1 MFKELFD
8 IATNADVEKITGTL
22 ASLNDGKRIRSISS
36 MSSRSIFY
44 FQMFVSDDHTAE
56 EVEMI
61 QKYAESN
68 YAVMLAECFA
78 QVPAI
83 KVRPNDMNQISK
95 FLDQFHQNI
104 GSTATGSGE
113 SARRFISAVSFGQK
127 NAKAIAGMFENAA
140 RVIESQ
146 WNSTKDFDNKEVK
159 RLDESYVPLNDL
171 FNEDAL
177 SGTDNYMVSLAKKRE
192 DELSTWGFV
201 GESAPDDMFGFDM
214 AYEEQDIPHADP
226 VTKQVLPADTTVD
239 ADDVSEAANPIEKI
253 KKTLVLRKGNKESKD
268 MATPLSEFPKDIQI
282 RILSDAR
289 ARISNKIESA
299 GIKGITVSKNGN
311 GLFVISKDASKEDV
325 LTLCDVASEFF
336 VTAEP
341 KGNGKIIYGVD
352 TTPAVARKYG
362 WTGNT
367 APAKATILK
376 ESTTKEAYSVLAS
389 KLDGIPDNKIKSA
402 KNKSAL
408 RKMETKLKSM
418 KNKYKKYLIRYK
430 KKYEGSDNKKLS
442 IRFEGMTI
450 DDPKSF
456 MKVYG
461 EFIKVVNKKLA
472 LIEKRRAEID
482 KTTAKSVAETG
493 SSPAWLNAPLEPCSL
508 TDLDEMCMDTLEYVE
523 SIVNEMCDKPDS
535 EVFIVDEA
543 NQGAIDKHSAAQQ
556 YVDAAVD
563 KSVNRKLGKAL
574 SQGMSKMRDYNN
586 KRIDDLREYNKAQFE
601 KMRSGKK
608 YSPLVN
614 TGSMFTDT
622 DIKKANDS
630 LPTIIMVNVKMAV
643 EGTDQVVD
651 YTFPVG
657 VKVHIHTVPWK
668 ELATDLASSISRGRK
683 LLSFIKL
690 TSGEESSMMDL
701 LFGISKM
708 KKEASD
714 RGSKSSYRLYRSA
727 IQRRKRLSKMSI
739 PFITKN
745 YTLNASIVLSNNVA
759 TEIKN
764 ITGLDI
770 YDPKVVQKL
779 MLEEF
784 VFAMYMTD
792 ANSESCK
799 AFYDNDLGYNEI
811 PYKMMMRQQKAGEM
825 EMRDLLRV
833 LGTTQR

>member
-8 IATNADVEKITGTL
+8 IATGADLEKITDTL

-56 EVEMI
+56 EVEML

-113 SARRFISAVSFGQK
+113 AARRFISAVSFAQK
-127 NAKAIAGMFENAA
+127 NTKQIGGMFEHAVG
-140 RVIESQ
+140 VIAEQ
-146 WNSTKDFDNKEVK
+146 WEKVKDFDNKEVK
-159 RLDESYVPLNDL
+159 RLDESYTPLNDM
-171 FNEDAL
+171 FNVGAL
-177 SGTDNYMVSLAKKRE
+177 DESEEYRLSLAKKHQE
-192 DELSTWGFV
+192 ELATWGFI

-214 AYEEQDIPHADP
+214 AYEEQDIPHAEP
-226 VTKQVLPADTTVD
+226 VTTQVLPTEVSVD
-239 ADDVSEAANPIEKI
+239 SDDVSEAANPIAAVKD
-253 KKTLVLRKGNKESKD
+253 KVQRTLYLRKENKASKD

-289 ARISNKIESA
+289 ARIANKIESA
-299 GIKGITVSKNGN
+299 GMKGLAISKNGN
-311 GLFVISKDASKEDV
+311 GLFSFTKEASKEDIA
-325 LTLCDVASEFF
+325 TICDVASEFF
-336 VTAEP
+336 ATAQP
-341 KGNGKIIYGVD
+341 KGNGSIIYAVD
-352 TTPAVARKYG
+352 TTPSVARKYG
-362 WTGNT
+362 WQGNT
-367 APAKATILK
+367 APAKATILR
-376 ESTTKEAYSVLAS
+376 ESTTKEAYSVLAG

-408 RKMETKLKSM
+408 RKMESKLNSM
-418 KNKYKKYLIRYK
+418 KKKYQKYLIRYK
-430 KKYEGSDNKKLS
+430 KKYEGEGDKKKLS

-461 EFIKVVNKKLA
+461 EFIKVVNKKLK
-472 LIEKRRAEID
+472 LVEKRKVELD
-482 KTTAKSVAETG
+482 KTSAKAVSESG
-493 SSPAWLNAPLEPCSL
+493 SSPEWMYAPLEPCSL
-508 TDLDEMCMDTLEYVE
+508 TELDEMCMDTLDYVE
-523 SIVNEMCDKPDS
+523 AAVNEMCDQPDS
-535 EVFIVDEA
+535 KVFIIQED
-543 NQGAIDKHSAAQQ
+543 NQGAVDKTSSAQR
-556 YVDAAVD
+556 YVDAAV
-563 KSVNRKLGKAL
+563 GKAVTRRL
-574 SQGMSKMRDYNN
+574 ESMKTPKNV
-586 KRIDDLREYNKAQFE
+586 
-601 KMRSGKK
+601 K
-608 YSPLVN
+608 YSPMVN
-614 TGSMFTDT
+614 TGSLFTDS

-657 VKVHIHTVPWK
+657 VKVHLHVVPWK
-668 ELATDLASSISRGRK
+668 ELANDLASSVARGRK

-690 TSGEESSMMDL
+690 TSGEESSMMDF
-701 LFGISKM
+701 LFGLSKM
-708 KKEASD
+708 KKEIND
-714 RGSKSSYRLYRSA
+714 RNSKNSYRLYRSA
-727 IQRRKRLSKMSI
+727 IQRRKRISKMSI

-764 ITGLDI
+764 LTGLDI
-770 YDPKVVQKL
+770 TNPKIVQKL

-792 ANSESCK
+792 ANSQSCK

-811 PYKMMMRQQKAGEM
+811 PYKMMERQKKSGDM
-825 EMRDLLRV
+825 EMRDLLRI